1 MAEAMGRREQKKLLA
16 RSRIL
21 EAAVEQF
28 ASCGF
33 QAASV
38 ADIMKAADMGLGT
51 FYNYFASKE
60 ELLHCLLDGLAVQ
73 LQQHLQELQ
82 EQRKGHAEI
91 LGEMVMLT
99 ARLVGQNR
107 YVLPLFLSAGEKAG
121 GRELASGAAGQA
133 EVSESGPMAAGH
145 AHGPAFMG
153 MFLQLVQAGQHGGE
167 FRDDVSAE
175 IITEMFHSLFQA
187 AAFSS
192 LPLSFEDNINMKL
205 KLIIDGICAKQAVR
219 QAEAGKIA
227 SLCMN

>member
-1 MAEAMGRREQKKLLA
+1 MAEAIGRREQKKLMA
-16 RSRIL
+16 RNRIL
-21 EAAVEQF
+21 EAAVTQF

-38 ADIMKAADMGLGT
+38 ADIMRTADMGLGT

-73 LQQHLQELQ
+73 LRQHLQELQ

-91 LGEMVMLT
+91 LREMVMLT
-99 ARLVGQNR
+99 ARLVGQNK

-121 GRELASGAAGQA
+121 GRELAAGTA
-133 EVSESGPMAAGH
+133 EPSSLADGPEVYQMDTGH
-145 AHGPAFMG
+145 AHGPAFLG
-153 MFLQLVQAGQHGGE
+153 MFLQLVQAGQQSGE
-167 FRDDVSAE
+167 FRNDVSAE

-192 LPLSFEDNINMKL
+192 LPLSFEENINMKL
-205 KLIIDGICAKQAVR
+205 KLIIDGICAK
-219 QAEAGKIA
+219 
-227 SLCMN
+227 